1 MNLSVIP
8 NSITLL
14 NLFVGIIAVILLI
27 ENSLDVSD
35 IFILTLIC
43 IFLDYLDGFI
53 ARLLKVQSKYGSNLD
68 SLADIISFGFVPG
81 IIIYNMLKETHSDSI
96 GSILS
101 SLIPFLGFI
110 ITLSSAFRLARF
122 STENKNDGFFRG
134 LPTPA
139 NTIMIYSI
147 AIIGSSDN
155 FFSKMI
161 MNYNFLIFL
170 SIIKYLLIVSRIKL
184 INFKFL
190 DFSLSRLNKIR
201 YLLIILFI
209 VLLLFLKINAIPLVM
224 ILYIL
229 SSLVYNRI

>member
-1 MNLSVIP
+1 MKLSVIP

-43 IFLDYLDGFI
+43 ILLDYLDGFI
-53 ARLLKVQSKYGSNLD
+53 ARLLKVQSKFGSNLD

-81 IIIYNMLKETHSDSI
+81 IIIYNMLKETYSDSI

-122 STENKNDGFFRG
+122 STENKNDGFFSG

-139 NTIMIYSI
+139 NTVMIYSI

-161 MNYNFLIFL
+161 MNYNFLILL
-170 SIIKYLLIVSRIKL
+170 SIVTSLLLVSRIKL

-190 DFSLSRLNKIR
+190 DFSLSKLNKIR
-201 YLLIILFI
+201 YLLITLFI
-209 VLLLFLKINAIPLVM
+209 VLLLFLKINAIPFAM

-229 SSLVYNRI
+229 SSLIYVRI

>member
-53 ARLLKVQSKYGSNLD
+53 ARILKVQSKYGSNLD

-147 AIIGSSDN
+147 AIIGTSDN

-161 MNYNFLIFL
+161 MNYNFLILL
-170 SIIKYLLIVSRIKL
+170 SIITSLLLVSRIKL

-209 VLLLFLKINAIPLVM
+209 VLLLFLKINAIPLAM